1 MQKLVFLLLLLTTC
15 ALSVPKPME
24 SLEHYNVLMLHGA
37 YGSGKGFS
45 ENTEYVSA
53 YEDTTFL
60 GNATLGD
67 YTSNNRIT
75 NWIAKNVFEED
86 ISERNYEN
94 VRNSYIYNWR
104 SFNNPANSS
113 VNNAYELGYRSWN
126 KDGKFG
132 RRRALF
138 EEAQEVKS
146 VYISG
151 KDTSHGQSALE
162 TIRKNPDLYRQLA
175 SRYILVGHSMGGVVA
190 REYVQGDFYNGDVD
204 KIITLDSPHEGTGAL
219 NMQIYKEARGWTD
232 KKVRDILL
240 KATASMAATGIL
252 LGVMGMDPV
261 TVEAGICITLFSSV
275 IAGGAS
281 IPMTRIFSTERYY
294 GDDPLVGYVDPY
306 RTGFGTIDSLNRRPY
321 VADSIPM
328 VRVLGSKNSM
338 TFGDPTH
345 VDYGLLGSLYLENFS
360 LPFINLAG
368 QLGGNGDAST
378 VYVNAM
384 TAGIAGIV
392 GIPLMEQG
400 SSLVTESSGLGKHV
414 AVLNDRNVDVRKGQ
428 FNAAVQAE
436 GGDGDFA
443 ASMGIVSGAVLA
455 LDFTL
460 GLINPVAAKAAKT
473 GIIVAFSSAM
483 GFSVL
488 GGVVATGFEDL
499 AESHMMPL
507 YRKNLEKWLG
517 KANSY
522 TRLSGGDT
530 TLVPY
535 LLEDFLYER
544 PFVNLLLGDIRTL
557 DTLSKMDPAAR
568 EVSSLNRNCYYLGDR
583 DSAEC
588 AVGLFSNAG
597 DPGSSQKILRVASLS
612 PLRFKS
618 ESDWSKMGVKVDRWE
633 RVDGLT
639 PDGRLAKKSVPVRHV
654 ERYEVPAIAVD
665 GWIESYSFVVDDL
678 MPHRLRQIRLNFNY
692 QEEIAWECDVKN
704 SPDADDACA
713 VYRRTSG
720 GEWTELRKEKHPVR
734 KNGAFD
740 FKPRDYGYDNLLSL
754 QKDNQNTVT
763 VSTVNKIGL
772 SNTQRFYYLFKAT
785 DDLLVPI
792 WPKRDVVVN
801 EISGFEAYASVL
813 DYQGFSVEGMRD
825 SVWYV
830 VGDTRKTFGRLQ
842 DMDFLRS
849 EGSGNVYGSRISQ
862 GDLSEGEYHWVF
874 NAVTHNSAGESNDS
888 NDVYDVP
895 FNVDVTPPNFEL
907 TVDGPCVNPD
917 SAAFI
922 ARFSWGDSASVPDI
936 RAMRWRLE
944 RDGGNG
950 FVQARVLPSLY
961 DVSSREFAVSWEK
974 VPDRGSLQDGL
985 YRVRADAIDYA
996 APGATAYGA
1005 VSSLVSK
1012 IAGGTDSAADWEALD
1027 GYRLNRAEGSA
1038 EFRIDRTAPALS
1050 FDSVGGAAAEP
1061 AVSAKYAALSRPARD
1076 VGTRYVSGD
1085 SLLRVGYAVEEP
1097 LGGRDSAS
1105 VTVAWMFVHA
1115 GDTAKVDR
1123 AGDSV
1128 WVKDADGTWRGAW
1141 TEMSGMRLSDG
1152 DYLLRATARDEA
1164 KNAKSYGYGKRV
1176 RIDRTAPKI
1185 LGLVSSRLVYPDS
1198 AKSFG
1203 ATLMV
1208 SERDDAPSN
1217 RTGMRCHYRVLGG
1230 DADGVFR
1237 DVAERA
1243 LSDDTLR
1250 FEIPAGAVGSE
1261 NGKRYLEAVCI
1272 DAAGN
1277 AGVRTDLFHV
1287 GDRYPT
1293 IVSPASDDEYLQ
1305 SEYVPIVGIAP
1316 PPSAGA
1322 ENSTVY
1328 RLRYRMD
1335 GSDAWLTERIA
1346 VVSPNRSKDSANI
1359 SRTSQSAEGVLGYL
1373 HNVGFSESKVWI
1385 ELSTRSCADCG
1396 WRSDSVL
1403 VTLDGFA
1410 GEDSSRSVV
1419 LSLSPS
1425 ALEVGRDSLDVSLR
1439 LAGSFDGDYFLRVH
1453 AEDSKG
1459 AGIFDRTS
1467 ERAFASPFNG
1477 EPFDTTA
1484 ERGVWF
1490 YERDGLYHLRWK
1502 GLSAADSIAVSY
1514 DSKGFGDACLAF
1526 DGRGNASKG
1535 CSVRSGMLNASPV
1548 FSQVEASLSAYPVWK
1563 PLSVADSVMLLFGE
1577 SGHVAMRASKAFHV
1591 GLSNLAGD
1599 ESLPVYFGASSES
1612 GFAFM
1617 GAEISSAVNPW
1628 TTGWTVSPDA
1638 YGLHFVWDGTTLTKS
1653 YPAEGSATLHIEV
1666 VQNTTANPRV
1676 ILKDTTVFLTLPE
1689 MEISLPEIPEF
1700 YIVEGASDTAA
1711 SDLGEEMLYT
1721 LGSLDI
1727 PYGILYRD
1735 AWVTARITDSKG
1747 NLVKRLLDSA
1757 YTRAN
1762 SGRTAYSVLWDATD
1776 SAGIPVKP
1784 GTYRAV
1790 LSASEAGEKGREK
1803 SRSASFDVS
1812 LRKMLRD
1819 SSNAVNLV
1827 VAEAFDDEGK
1837 YRYVPV
1843 PDYLVRADIVA
1854 KYLPREKRQ
1863 GVSLDMDVSGTQK
1876 IYGYAPERFSL
1887 SIKRHRERLDL
1898 VLLYKMD
1905 RHIESCSN
1913 VTCEVVDEKNQV
1925 LVDAADLTFSTSARS
1940 FDVEI
1945 NMGAGKK
1952 YGYDYDKNS
1961 YLDMFAVTREVWE
1974 RYRAE
1979 NEWEEEKT
1987 FDRLKEEAVW
1997 RLTDISPEE
2006 NNFVPKPRDGDYRLF
2021 QAANAGLCSA
2031 NLEMDAPENSQC
2043 EYKRDEND
2051 KIVSSDNYNPNRN
2064 LFQVELIGK
2073 SENNFYSDED
2083 KINPDHC
2090 GNKRFRTMNFSIRL
2104 TIPDSYWDAPF
2115 GMDNLV
2121 NRTIRFDHTN
2131 KTVFGTGAD
2140 GYWAALSG
2148 NCGMS
2153 FLGSY
2158 FDGTDWKCDKSYGL
2172 LTPYEMQYLPFLSA
2186 NVLSGGKNIFLFAD
2200 ENPSHMYPSYFDM
2213 KFYGP
2218 KNPDDYF
2225 QVLALGTALES
2236 SPACD
2241 YSATT
2246 NIDAAYGN
2254 APRCQVSLTSL
2265 GDSVRTPLF
2274 AHGSA
2279 AFFVGRNKVW
2289 NTGHPVEVSFP
2300 NDSGWRS
2307 EVAASGNPCGES
2319 VEYMNGS
2326 AGCYKYYEG
2335 GSKLHRYL
2343 HDFTD
2348 EDWLDFYT
2356 ENGFIRNIVNSPARA
2371 PIPTWFYFR
2380 DSTGASRAALSNLK
2394 LMPKSDDYENGYF
2407 YISLDTVSKIRSV
2420 PTFDGITLLRYELRL
2435 GDSAYGSFSED
2446 STRLLVL
2453 AKDTLV
2459 KKRIYRESADSVR
2472 RVPSRMKSASLPMKY
2487 FYRNLDSWMKDPR
2500 ADSID
2505 ILHLDSS
2512 EHSHFTVS
2520 GEKDGKDRM
2529 IRFKAAKDIHV
2540 ARPKELVELS
2550 ANLKSGEK
2558 YRLSYLKGS
2567 VYYTVMDTVA
2577 ERSGFQRLTWFDVNR
2592 LQGNTQFLLTW
2603 GEGGNLYYSDYD
2615 LYVGSAVETEK
2626 ESSVQSLFGELSV
2639 TFPAGSL
2646 QKSEDVTVRTAEAD
2660 DYPFEVFGEMPL
2672 TGPVMEVLPSMKFED
2687 STKLPRIQMRIS
2699 RAEMEARNV
2708 TPQTIRLYKIDFE
2721 KKKFVPLEHALY
2733 GYLKA
2738 DGSAA
2743 VSGASAETATCGA
2756 WDSDGCYPGKGKWEY
2771 LLISAETRTFSV
2783 FAALPSDFA
2792 DMPET
2797 GIKVLPEVARISE
2810 RTLNIRGT
2818 AEFNLYVDDD
2828 SLWNDKDDRTPAERL
2843 DYSLDEKG
2851 FAHVTLPR
2859 HSLGTDTAYVF
2870 LAPLS
2875 DTAGKGSEILVSAV
2889 ARALTVSAEFAC
2901 ELPKDSLWLG
2911 LENGYMAY
2919 GVSCNHPG
2927 SGRISLYADGRLEAE
2942 LSAKNSDTLVYDGSK
2957 RSGNGSL
2964 GKITSGVYESR
2975 FWGRSVLGDEI
2986 QTAGPLVYTDSAL
2999 PVVEG
3004 WDVRDSSDVLDRIFA
3019 VKARVR
3025 DAESGVSLAKL
3036 SASFGGVPLENLTL
3050 LPDSSGNV
3058 SASVRLSREL
3068 LSECVGCRLSLN
3080 LHVEDFGHNS
3090 SERIF
3095 ASEPLYPYP
3104 TGLALWYPAR
3114 EGSGNV
3120 AYEFSETGHHL
3131 DLSPVNSPWLSDAGI
3146 YLGKSSDMARGAGN
3160 VDLGSATSY
3169 TWEARIKRGH
3179 SAEQWNELVSF
3190 EGTGGLSIRLFQKG
3204 RTLRL
3209 SEGKNSWL
3217 SGEVLPVEKSWAH
3230 VAVAVDSASV
3240 RFYVDGELARFVPGG
3255 IVAERELYGVFAL
3268 GGTPSFIGNV
3278 ADIRF
3283 YTKAL
3288 SEAEIAALSLAVS
3301 EDGEESEV
3309 ILAKDLTI
3317 GRGFSPEFSCAV
3329 AGNRYFVSHA
3339 EKSRLSFSVSVSR
3352 AENYRPVVY
3361 ARSANRSAANVLLGE
3376 GSVRLSGNLLLSGVW
3391 RAVSLEGVSI
3401 SLSAGLHELSLEFPE
3416 NVEVGGIALVSGDV
3430 SASMIAWGNFDKD
3443 LEMDAGTKVKAS
3455 VRYEGFPDRSM
3466 LRPRIRLA
3474 NVSGRKIE
3482 GYSVRYYFRGED
3494 PLSVKAQA
3502 FYPQDGSALSVHAE
3516 SARTG
3521 YAEWDFGGEVLLP
3534 RDSAFGGQG
3543 PHFGL
3548 FNSDWSPWNAE
3559 DDPSFAVDGA
3569 TGFAADR
3576 GIVVLDADRNF
3587 VGGSCAE
3594 MEDEISAL
3602 PKVRTV
3608 SSDVRNDRLAS
3619 EIHIAVENL
3628 GNVAL
3633 KNFDLQYYFYVE
3645 DGLSPVLDVN
3655 HLGTCLS
3662 AELESF
3668 GAGRYA
3674 VNIHCATPIGA
3685 GGKTA
3690 LPVNFT
3696 LHLPGWASAWNAD
3709 DDPSHVGLGAGE
3721 VEARGIGIFDSLGNR
3736 IYGEIPVWPETL
3748 SVAETK
3754 ARSPSEPSEVF
3765 EKNAV
3770 DENFQIARS
3779 PDGFLLSLK
3788 GAATLSL
3795 DLVNAIGL
3803 PVKSIFR
3810 GSLPAGEKFL
3820 PVDWTGIDLS
3830 ATYLVLR
3837 VDGNIKTTR
3846 LSDVKEN

>member
-1 MQKLVFLLLLLTTC
+1 MMKKLFLCVFIVF
-15 ALSVPKPME
+15 AYSWSIPKPME
-24 SLEHYNVLMLHGA
+24 SLEHYNILVVHGA
-37 YGSGKGFS
+37 YGSDKGI
-45 ENTEYVSA
+45 EANTRLAEA
-53 YEDTTFL
+53 DLTADFL
-60 GNATLGD
+60 GEATLGS
-67 YTSNNRIT
+67 YTSDNRIT
-75 NWIAKNVFEED
+75 KWIGAKIFEETD
-86 ISERNYEN
+86 IGDKRNPS
-94 VRNSYIYNWR
+94 NSYIYNWR
-104 SFNNPANSS
+104 SFTNPANSS
-113 VNNAYELGYRSWN
+113 LNNAYELGYRSWN
-126 KDGKFG
+126 KSGKFG

-138 EEAQEVKS
+138 EEAQEVKA
-146 VYISG
+146 VILDAGNPENNKY
-151 KDTSHGQSALE
+151 GQSALE
-162 TIRKNPDLYRQLA
+162 IIRQNPDLYRQLA

-219 NMQIYKEARGWTD
+219 NMQIYKEARGWMD
-232 KKVRDILL
+232 EKVRDILL

-281 IPMTRIFSTERYY
+281 IPLTRIFSTERYY
-294 GDDPLVGYVDPY
+294 RDDPLVGYVDPY

-321 VADSIPM
+321 VADSMPM

-414 AVLNDRNVDVRKGQ
+414 AALNDRNVDVRKAQ

-473 GIIVAFSSAM
+473 GIIVAFSSTM

-488 GGVVATGFEDL
+488 GGVVATGFDDL

-517 KANSY
+517 KENSY
-522 TRLSGGDT
+522 TRISGGDT
-530 TLVPY
+530 AIVPY
-535 LLEDFLYER
+535 LVEDFLYER
-544 PFVNLLLGDIRTL
+544 PFVNLALNDTATL
-557 DTLSKMDPAAR
+557 NKLQGMSDSAR
-568 EVSSLNRNCYYLGDR
+568 DVSTLNRNCYYIGDR
-583 DSAEC
+583 DSASC
-588 AVGLFSNAG
+588 AVGLFSKAG

-618 ESDWSKMGVKVDRWE
+618 ESDWLKMGVKVDRWE

-639 PDGRLAKKSVPVRHV
+639 PDGELAKKSVPVRHV

-665 GWIESYSFVVDDL
+665 DWIEKYSFVVDDL
-678 MPHRLRQIRLNFNY
+678 MPHRLRQIRINFNY
-692 QEEIAWECDVKN
+692 QEEIAWECDVSKDYN
-704 SPDADDACA
+704 APDNCT
-713 VYRRTSG
+713 VYKRTSG

-740 FKPRDYGYDNLLSL
+740 FKPRDYGYGNLLSL

-772 SNTQRFYYLFKAT
+772 SNAQRFYYLFKAT
-785 DDLLVPI
+785 DDLLVPV
-792 WPKRDVVVN
+792 WPKRDVVVT

-830 VGDTRKTFGRLQ
+830 VGDTRKTFGDLQ

-849 EGSGNVYGSRISQ
+849 EGGGSVYRSRMSH

-874 NAVTHNSAGESNDS
+874 NAITHNSAGESNDS

-895 FNVDVTPPNFEL
+895 FHVDVTPPNFEL
-907 TVDGPCVNPD
+907 SVDELCMNPD
-917 SAAFI
+917 SSVFI
-922 ARFSWGDSASVPDI
+922 ARFAWGDSTTPDI
-936 RAMRWRLE
+936 RAMRWQLE
-944 RDGGNG
+944 KGNG
-950 FVQARVLPSLY
+950 NDFSLVTAIPSLY
-961 DVSSREFAVSWEK
+961 DVTSKDFAVAWDK
-974 VPDRGSLQDGL
+974 VPNRENLQDGL
-985 YRVRADAIDYA
+985 YRVKALAIDYA
-996 APGATAYGA
+996 APNLEAYHFATGLAA
-1005 VSSLVSK
+1005 K
-1012 IAGGTDSAADWEALD
+1012 IAGGNDKDSDWNVLD
-1027 GYRLNRAEGSA
+1027 GYRFNRVEKSI
-1038 EFRIDRTAPALS
+1038 EFRVDRTAPELN
-1050 FDSVGGAAAEP
+1050 FERVGGAPLNSFGVEKHAGF
-1061 AVSAKYAALSRPARD
+1061 SRPSRNPD
-1076 VGTRYVSGD
+1076 FEYVSGD
-1085 SLLRVGYAVEEP
+1085 SLLQVEYSVKES
-1097 LGGRDSAS
+1097 LGGRDSTA

-1115 GDTAKVDR
+1115 GDTAKIDR

-1128 WVKDADGTWRGAW
+1128 WVRSFDGIGRGSW

-1152 DYLLRATARDEA
+1152 DYFLRATVRDEA

-1185 LGLVSSRLVYPDS
+1185 VNLVSSRLVYPDS
-1198 AKSFG
+1198 VKSFG
-1203 ATLMV
+1203 ATLAV

-1230 DADGVFR
+1230 DADGAFR
-1237 DVAERA
+1237 DVAERV
-1243 LSDDTLR
+1243 LSNDTVK
-1250 FEIPAGAVGSE
+1250 FEIPAGAVGSK
-1261 NGKRYLEAVCI
+1261 NGKRYLEAACI
-1272 DAAGN
+1272 DAVGN
-1277 AGVRTDLFHV
+1277 AGIRTDLFHV

-1316 PPSAGA
+1316 PSSADA

-1335 GSDAWLTERIA
+1335 GSDAWQSERVA
-1346 VVSPNRSKDSANI
+1346 VVSPNRSGDSANI

-1425 ALEVGRDSLDVSLR
+1425 ALEVGKDSLDVSLR
-1439 LAGSFDGDYFLRVH
+1439 LAGSFDGDYFLRVY

-1467 ERAFASPFNG
+1467 ERAFASPFYG

-1502 GLSAADSIAVSY
+1502 GLLASDSITVNY
-1514 DSKGFGDACLAF
+1514 DSKGFGEACLAF

-1548 FSQVEASLSAYPVWK
+1548 FSQVEASLFAYPVWK
-1563 PLSVADSVMLLFGE
+1563 PLSSADSVMLLFGE

-1591 GLSNLAGD
+1591 GFSNLAGD

-1628 TTGWTVSPDA
+1628 TTGWTVSPDV
-1638 YGLHFVWDGTTLTKS
+1638 YGLHFVWDGTTSTKS

-1666 VQNTTANPRV
+1666 VQNTTANPQV

-1700 YIVEGASDTAA
+1700 YIVESASDTAA
-1711 SDLGEEMLYT
+1711 SDQGEEMLYT

-1747 NLVKRLLDSA
+1747 NLVKRLLDSV

-1776 SAGIPVKP
+1776 SAGIPIKP

-1803 SRSASFDVS
+1803 SRSASFEVS
-1812 LRKMLRD
+1812 LRKMIRD

-1837 YRYVPV
+1837 HRYVPV
-1843 PDYLVRADIVA
+1843 PDYLVRADIAA

-1863 GVSLDMDVSGTQK
+1863 GVSLDMDVFGTQK

-1887 SIKRHRERLDL
+1887 AIKRHRERLDL
-1898 VLLYKMD
+1898 VLLYKID
-1905 RHIESCSN
+1905 RHIESCSDFK
-1913 VTCEVVDEKNQV
+1913 CEVVDRQNQP
-1925 LVDAADLTFSTSARS
+1925 LVRAIDLTFNTVARF
-1940 FDVEI
+1940 FDIGI
-1945 NMGAGKK
+1945 NEWAAKK
-1952 YGYDYDKNS
+1952 YGYNYDKTS
-1961 YLDMFAVTREVWE
+1961 ALDMFAITREVWE
-1974 RYRAE
+1974 KYRAE
-1979 NEWEEEKT
+1979 NEWEGEKT
-1987 FDRLKEEAVW
+1987 FNRLKEEAIW
-1997 RLTDISPEE
+1997 QLTDISPTE
-2006 NNFVPKPRDGDYRLF
+2006 NNFIPKPRDGGYRLF

-2043 EYKRDEND
+2043 EYKQDGNG

-2064 LFQVELIGK
+2064 LFQLELIGN
-2073 SENNFYSDED
+2073 SENNFFSNED

-2121 NRTIRFDHTN
+2121 NRTIRFDHAN
-2131 KTVFGTGAD
+2131 KTVFGTGSD

-2148 NCGMS
+2148 SCGTS

-2158 FDGTDWKCDKSYGL
+2158 FDGTGWKCDKSYGL
-2172 LTPYEMQYLPFLSA
+2172 LTPYEMQYLPFLPVSQF
-2186 NVLSGGKNIFLFAD
+2186 SGGKNIFLFAD
-2200 ENPSHMYPSYFDM
+2200 ENPSYMSPSYFDM

-2246 NIDAAYGN
+2246 NLDAAYGN
-2254 APRCQVSLTSL
+2254 VPRCQVSLTSL

-2307 EVAASGNPCGES
+2307 EVAASGKPCGEPIG
-2319 VEYMNGS
+2319 YGDGS

-2335 GSKLHRYL
+2335 GSKLHHYL

-2348 EDWLDFYT
+2348 ADWLKLYT
-2356 ENGFIRNIVNSPARA
+2356 ENGFIRNAVNSPARA
-2371 PIPTWFYFR
+2371 PVPTRFYFR
-2380 DSTGASRAALSNLK
+2380 DSVGASHTALSNLR
-2394 LMPKSDDYENGYF
+2394 LRPKSADYENGYF
-2407 YISLDTVSKIRSV
+2407 YIPLDTVSKIRSV
-2420 PTFDGITLLRYELRL
+2420 PTFDGITLSRYELRL
-2435 GDSAYGSFSED
+2435 GDSAYGMFSED
-2446 STRLLVL
+2446 STRLLVPV
-2453 AKDTLV
+2453 KDTLV

-2472 RVPSRMKSASLPMKY
+2472 RVPSRMKFASLPMKY
-2487 FYRNLDSWMKDPR
+2487 FFRNFNSWMKEPR
-2500 ADSID
+2500 ADSVSL
-2505 ILHLDSS
+2505 LHLDSS

-2520 GEKDGKDRM
+2520 GGKDEKDRM
-2529 IRFKAAKDIHV
+2529 IRFKAAKDIRV

-2558 YRLSYLKGS
+2558 YRLSYLKGG

-2577 ERSGFQRLTWFDVNR
+2577 ERSGFQRLAWFDVNR

-2615 LYVGSAVETEK
+2615 LHVGSDVEAEK
-2626 ESSVQSLFGELSV
+2626 ESSVQSLFGDLSV
-2639 TFPAGSL
+2639 SFPAGSL
-2646 QKSEDVTVRTAEAD
+2646 QASEDVTVRTAEAD
-2660 DYPFEVFGEMPL
+2660 DYPFEAFGEMPL
-2672 TGPVMEVLPSMKFED
+2672 TGPVMEVLPSMEFGD

-2699 RAEMEARNV
+2699 RAEMDARNV
-2708 TPQTIRLYKIDFE
+2708 TPQTIRLYKIDFA

-2743 VSGASAETATCGA
+2743 VPGASAEKATCGA

-2783 FAALPSDFA
+2783 FAAISSALA
-2792 DMPET
+2792 DMPEAK
-2797 GIKVLPEVARISE
+2797 IEVLPEVARVSE
-2810 RTLNIRGT
+2810 RALDVRGT
-2818 AEFNLYVDDD
+2818 SEFNLYIDDD
-2828 SLWNDKDDRTPAERL
+2828 SLRSDKGDRTPAERL

-2851 FAHVTLPR
+2851 FAHVKLPR
-2859 HSLGTDTAYVF
+2859 RSLGTDTAYVF
-2870 LAPLS
+2870 LVPLG
-2875 DTAGKGSEILVSAV
+2875 DADADGKRSELSVASAV
-2889 ARALTVSAEFAC
+2889 ARALTVPAEFAC

-2911 LENGYMAY
+2911 LDNGYMAY
-2919 GVSCNHPG
+2919 GISCNHPG
-2927 SGRISLYADGRLEAE
+2927 AGRVSLDVDGRLEME
-2942 LSAKNSDTLVYDGSK
+2942 LSAKNSDTLVYDGAK
-2957 RSGNGSL
+2957 ISGDGSL
-2964 GKITSGVYESR
+2964 GKIADGVYESR

-2986 QTAGPLVYTDSAL
+2986 QTAGPLVYTDSAR
-2999 PVVEG
+2999 PVVES
-3004 WDVRDSSDVLDRIFA
+3004 WDVRDSSEVLDRVFTVTA
-3019 VKARVR
+3019 KVR
-3025 DAESGVSLAKL
+3025 DAESGVSLAKV
-3036 SASFGGVPLENLTL
+3036 SASFGGVPLESFIL

-3058 SASVRLSREL
+3058 SAGIRLSRKR
-3068 LSECVGCRLSLN
+3068 LSGCVGCRLALN
-3080 LHVEDFGHNS
+3080 FRIEDFGHNS
-3090 SERIF
+3090 SERNF
-3095 ASEPLYPYP
+3095 VSAPLYPYP

-3120 AYEFSETGHHL
+3120 AYEFSGTGHHL
-3131 DLSPVNSPWLSDAGI
+3131 DLSPVKSPWQSDAGI

-3179 SAEQWNELVSF
+3179 SAGLWNELISF
-3190 EGTGGLSIRLFQKG
+3190 RGTDGFSTGLFQKG
-3204 RTLRL
+3204 RSLRL
-3209 SEGKNSWL
+3209 SEGNNSWL

-3230 VAVAVDSASV
+3230 VAVAVDSVSV
-3240 RFYVDGELARFVPGG
+3240 RFYVDGELVRFVPGG
-3255 IVAERELYGVFAL
+3255 ILAERELYGVFSL
-3268 GGTPSFIGNV
+3268 GGTSSFIGNV

-3288 SEAEIAALSLAVS
+3288 SDAEIAALSLAVS
-3301 EDGEESEV
+3301 EDGDVSEV
-3309 ILAKDLTI
+3309 ILAENLKME
-3317 GRGFSPEFSCAV
+3317 GGFSSEFSCAV

-3339 EKSRLSFSVSVSR
+3339 EKAHLSFSVSASR
-3352 AENYRPVVY
+3352 AGNFLPVVY
-3361 ARSANRSAANVLLGE
+3361 ARSANRSSASVVLGE
-3376 GSVRLSGNLLLSGVW
+3376 GSVRRSGRLPLSGTW
-3391 RAVSLEGVSI
+3391 RAVPLEGVSI
-3401 SLSAGLHELSLEFPE
+3401 PLSAGLHELSLEFPE
-3416 NVEVGGIALVSGDV
+3416 NVEVGGVALVSGKV
-3430 SASMIAWGNFDKD
+3430 FASMIAWGNFGKD
-3443 LEMDAGTKVKAS
+3443 PEMDAGRKIKAS
-3455 VRYEGFPDRSM
+3455 VRYEGFADRSM

-3474 NVSGRKIE
+3474 NVSDGKIE

-3494 PLSVKAQA
+3494 PQWVKAQA
-3502 FYPQDGSALSVHAE
+3502 FYPQDGPFPSMPKAPAPDTRNGISAGKFSCRAILPLAGRDRTSGFSIRTGRRGMRKTILRLPRVTQRALSQ
-3516 SARTG
+3516 TG
-3521 YAEWDFGGEVLLP
+3521 EWLSWMRKKISSEVPAPKWKTKFP
-3534 RDSAFGGQG
+3534 RSQ
-3543 PHFGL
+3543 
-3548 FNSDWSPWNAE
+3548 
-3559 DDPSFAVDGA
+3559 
-3569 TGFAADR
+3569 
-3576 GIVVLDADRNF
+3576 
-3587 VGGSCAE
+3587 
-3594 MEDEISAL
+3594 
-3602 PKVRTV
+3602 
-3608 SSDVRNDRLAS
+3608 RLAPWLPMCGMTAWRAKSTSRWKTS
-3619 EIHIAVENL
+3619 ETSLSKISGCNTTSMSKAV
-3628 GNVAL
+3628 
-3633 KNFDLQYYFYVE
+3633 FSRF
-3645 DGLSPVLDVN
+3645 S
-3655 HLGTCLS
+3655 T
-3662 AELESF
+3662 
-3668 GAGRYA
+3668 
-3674 VNIHCATPIGA
+3674 
-3685 GGKTA
+3685 
-3690 LPVNFT
+3690 
-3696 LHLPGWASAWNAD
+3696 
-3709 DDPSHVGLGAGE
+3709 
-3721 VEARGIGIFDSLGNR
+3721 
-3736 IYGEIPVWPETL
+3736 
-3748 SVAETK
+3748 
-3754 ARSPSEPSEVF
+3754 
-3765 EKNAV
+3765 
-3770 DENFQIARS
+3770 
-3779 PDGFLLSLK
+3779 
-3788 GAATLSL
+3788 
-3795 DLVNAIGL
+3795 
-3803 PVKSIFR
+3803 
-3810 GSLPAGEKFL
+3810 
-3820 PVDWTGIDLS
+3820 
-3830 ATYLVLR
+3830 
-3837 VDGNIKTTR
+3837 
-3846 LSDVKEN
+3846 